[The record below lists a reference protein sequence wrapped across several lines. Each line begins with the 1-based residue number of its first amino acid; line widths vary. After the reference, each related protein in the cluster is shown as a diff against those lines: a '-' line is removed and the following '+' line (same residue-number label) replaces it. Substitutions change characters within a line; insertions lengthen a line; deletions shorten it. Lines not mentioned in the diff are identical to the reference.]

1 MNMQEINLAIRN
13 QGKGS
18 ARTEWIKLTPKGHHL
33 LCKGIYFYL
42 KLTKYESVKAPKEG

>member
-1 MNMQEINLAIRN
+1 MQEINLVIRN

-18 ARTEWIKLTPKGHHL
+18 ARTEWIKLTPPKGQHL
-33 LCKGIYFYL
+33 LYKGIYFYL